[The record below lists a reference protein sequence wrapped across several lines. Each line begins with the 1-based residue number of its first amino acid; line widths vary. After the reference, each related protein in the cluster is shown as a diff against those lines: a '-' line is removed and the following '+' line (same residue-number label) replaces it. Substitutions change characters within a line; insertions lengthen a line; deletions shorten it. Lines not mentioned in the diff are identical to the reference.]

1 MSTDWAALIKDI
13 WAPLFVTIVGYFI
26 VSHFKKDEKTKDKL
40 LLATEKN
47 TSAISELTGA
57 LKYLGNDTA
66 HRTAP
71 IPRLEKGMTK
81 LFNDMTEVKTDIGIL
96 KTKLEEGL

>member
-1 MSTDWAALIKDI
+1 MSPELAALVKDF
-13 WAPLFVTIVGYFI
+13 WAPLFVTVVGYFI
-26 VSHFKKDEKTKDKL
+26 VSHFKKDEKLKDKL
-40 LLATEKN
+40 VTATDKN

-57 LKYLGNDTA
+57 LKYLGMDTA

-71 IPRLEKGMTK
+71 IPRLEKGVSR
-81 LFNDMTEVKTDIGIL
+81 LFNEMTEVKTDIGII